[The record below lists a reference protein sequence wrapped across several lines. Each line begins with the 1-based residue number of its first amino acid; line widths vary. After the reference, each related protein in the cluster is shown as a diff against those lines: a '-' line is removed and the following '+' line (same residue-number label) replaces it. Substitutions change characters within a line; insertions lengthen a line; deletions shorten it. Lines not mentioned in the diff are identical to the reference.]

1 MTESKK
7 KRVES
12 RLFAF
17 KGQQKQVQHEQ
28 PKDPYAFKM
37 IEEMRFT
44 DEEVIRLNITL
55 GLTGD
60 MFKSHG
66 VFFTDFM
73 QVENETSGVKS
84 KSQIPIM
91 HQEEESSENDEG
103 MQEMK
108 NEAVDPNPLIANSM
122 KPRYLK
128 RAINKDKIL
137 KNFNAD
143 IDNFPGVSNIENIII
158 AAMTDED
165 NYSRTV
171 CKGVL
176 QIFNKDKTKVL
187 NPMLSSKD
195 IRRIQGI
202 QKLVGAA
209 VTRVELY
216 TKCLT
221 TLLGL
226 GMFLDAS
233 QMIGTKRNVIE
244 EELQHCFY
252 DVSKM
257 VPSVD
262 GIKRFLDHHYAE
274 KITPVLATKYTQLIQ
289 SIDQSIEI
297 DNSNSIEN
305 QLNN

>member
-1 MTESKK
+1 
-7 KRVES
+7 
-12 RLFAF
+12 
-17 KGQQKQVQHEQ
+17 
-28 PKDPYAFKM
+28 
-37 IEEMRFT
+37 
-44 DEEVIRLNITL
+44 
-55 GLTGD
+55 
-60 MFKSHG
+60 
-66 VFFTDFM
+66 
-73 QVENETSGVKS
+73 
-84 KSQIPIM
+84 
-91 HQEEESSENDEG
+91 

-108 NEAVDPNPLIANSM
+108 HEAVDPNPQIANSM

-128 RAINKDKIL
+128 RAINRDKVL

-143 IDNFPGVSNIENIII
+143 IDNFPGVSNIENIVI

-165 NYSRTV
+165 DYGRQI

-226 GMFLDAS
+226 GMFLEAS
-233 QMIGTKRNVIE
+233 KVIGYQRNVIE

-262 GIKRFLDHHYAE
+262 GIKRFLDYHYGE
-274 KITPVLATKYTQLIQ
+274 KVQH
-289 SIDQSIEI
+289 
-297 DNSNSIEN
+297 
-305 QLNN
+305 